1 MEIEVAKGSGFC
13 FGVRRAYKI
22 LEDVIKK
29 RKQGERIFTLGSFV
43 HNPIMTEQLAE
54 RGVFV
59 TDEASLDALVGEA
72 SENAPVTVILRTHG
86 VSKELKRK
94 MYEYTI
100 KNPSFSYVDCT
111 CPCVE
116 KIHKIVEK
124 ETSDAPDNTFVVIF
138 GDKNHPEVTAI
149 TAYCSSPYAVCKT
162 QEELEKL
169 TVFDNKRVICVA
181 QTTENKTKCKL
192 FQNFLS
198 NYFTDCKIYDTICKV
213 TEERQAEV
221 EKLARR
227 SDKMIVIGGRESSNT
242 GKLFEISKKIQPK
255 TFFVER
261 ISELPLECI
270 HPDDKMG
277 IAAGASTPDS
287 LIEEAIKTMSEII
300 EKTSEDFGTLFNESE
315 MHTVRTG
322 QLVKGKVLAIS
333 DREIQLDLGSN
344 LTGVISSSEISD
356 DPSVKI
362 TEAFNLGD
370 EIEAIVT
377 KTNDAEGVAML
388 SKRQADNRANK
399 GKVSEAYENG
409 EILEGKITEVAKNKD
424 GVAKGLVISAL
435 STKFFIPASQTGIAK
450 GEDISVLLGTTQ
462 KVKITELGSAGK
474 RAVASISI
482 VAKEE
487 KNAEIDAFW
496 STLEVGQVFEGT
508 VKSMTDYGVFVNIGP
523 VDGMVHKSELSWKRF
538 RIPSDIIS
546 VGDTLTVY
554 IKDLNVEKKRISL
567 GCKTEENNPW
577 NIFMSQYNEGD
588 DVDVKIASIMTYGA
602 FAEIISGVDGLIHI
616 SQISNKRIA
625 NTADVLHVGDEVKAK
640 ITAIDVENKKVSLSI
655 KALEEPDLEAEAAEV
670 EAEAVAEAEAESDAE

>member
-1 MEIEVAKGSGFC
+1 MNIEVAKGSGFC

-22 LEDVIKK
+22 LEDVVKK
-29 RKQGERIFTLGSFV
+29 RKAGERIFTLGSFV
-43 HNPIMTEQLAE
+43 HNPLMTEQLAE
-54 RGVFV
+54 QGVFV
-59 TDEASLDALVGEA
+59 TNEESLDKLALEA
-72 SENAPVTVILRTHG
+72 SEEAPVTVILRTHG
-86 VSKELKRK
+86 VTKELHRR
-94 MYEYTI
+94 MCEYSL
-100 KNPSFSYVDCT
+100 KNPNFAYVDCT

-124 ETSDAPDNTFVVIF
+124 ETIGDSENTFVVIF
-138 GDKNHPEVTAI
+138 GDKDHPEVTAI
-149 TAYCSSPYAVCKT
+149 TAYCNSPYAVCKT
-162 QEELEKL
+162 AEELEAL
-169 TVFDNKRVICVA
+169 TIPDTKRVICVA

-198 NYFTDCKIYDTICKV
+198 KHFTDCKIYDTICKV
-213 TEERQAEV
+213 TEERQSEV

-242 GKLFEISKKIQPK
+242 NKLFEISKKIRPE

-261 ISELPLECI
+261 INELPLESI
-270 HPDDKMG
+270 GPNDKLG
-277 IAAGASTPDS
+277 ITAGASTPDS

-344 LTGVISSSEISD
+344 LTGVIASSEISD

-362 TEAFNLGD
+362 TDAFNLGD
-370 EIEAIVT
+370 EVEAIVI

-409 EILEGKITEVAKNKD
+409 EIIEGKITEVAKNKD
-424 GVAKGLVISAL
+424 GVAKGVVISAL

-450 GEDISVLLGTTQ
+450 GGDISVLLGTTQ

-474 RAVASISI
+474 RAVASISV

-487 KNAEIDAFW
+487 RNAEIEAFW

-538 RIPSDIIS
+538 RIPADIIS

-554 IKDLNVEKKRISL
+554 VKDLNADKKRISL

-577 NIFMSQYNEGD
+577 NMFVAQYSEGD
-588 DVDVKIASIMTYGA
+588 EVDVKIASIMTYGA

-616 SQISNKRIA
+616 SQISNKRIN

-640 ITAIDVENKKVSLSI
+640 ITAIDAENKKVSLSI
-655 KALEEPDLEAEAAEV
+655 KALEEPDLEEEAAEV
-670 EAEAVAEAEAESDAE
+670 EAEAEATEE

>member
-1 MEIEVAKGSGFC
+1 MKIEVAKGSGFC

-22 LEDVIKK
+22 LEDVIKN
-29 RKQGERIFTLGSFV
+29 RRAGERIFTLGSFV

-54 RGVFV
+54 KGVFV
-59 TDEASLDALVGEA
+59 TDEASLDRLAEEA
-72 SENAPVTVILRTHG
+72 SSDSPITVILRTHG
-86 VSKELKRK
+86 VSKELHKK
-94 MYEYTI
+94 MCDCTL

-124 ETSDAPDNTFVVIF
+124 ETSTSPEDTFVIIL
-138 GDKNHPEVTAI
+138 GDKDHPEVTAI
-149 TAYCSSPYAVCKT
+149 TAYSNSPYAVCKT
-162 QEELEKL
+162 MQELEEL
-169 TVFDNKRVICVA
+169 TVSDSKRVICVA

-198 NYFTDCKIYDTICKV
+198 KHFTDCKIYDTICKV
-213 TEERQAEV
+213 TEERQSEV

-227 SDKMIVIGGRESSNT
+227 SDKMLVIGGRESSNT
-242 GKLFEISKKIQPK
+242 NKLFEISRKIQPE
-255 TFFVER
+255 TFFIER
-261 ISELPLECI
+261 ISELPLGCI
-270 HPDDKMG
+270 DPNDKLG
-277 IAAGASTPDS
+277 ITAGASTPDS

-409 EILEGKITEVAKNKD
+409 EIIEGKITEVAKNKD
-424 GVAKGLVISAL
+424 GVAKGVVISAL
-435 STKFFIPASQTGIAK
+435 STKFFVPASQTGIAK
-450 GEDISVLLGTTQ
+450 GGDISVLLGTTQ
-462 KVKITELGSAGK
+462 KVKITELGVAGK
-474 RAVASISI
+474 RAVASILV

-487 KNAEIDAFW
+487 RNAEIDAFW

-538 RIPSDIIS
+538 RIPSDIVS

-577 NIFMSQYNEGD
+577 NIFVAQYNEGD
-588 DVDVKIASIMTYGA
+588 EVDVKIASIMTYGA

-616 SQISNKRIA
+616 SQISSKRIA

-655 KALEEPDLEAEAAEV
+655 KALEEPDLEAAEV
-670 EAEAVAEAEAESDAE
+670 EAEAETVEATEE